1 MKLKYSSMVRIPS
14 WFLSITPKS
23 SLVGHGKAISAWQNS
38 FYNQKKKDTVKI
50 LNSFFKNVTSQAS
63 TSFQVNPKSPFPLQK
78 SKMT

>member
-38 FYNQKKKDTVKI
+38 FYNQKKDKVKI
-50 LNSFFKNVTSQAS
+50 INSFENVTSQAS
-63 TSFQVNPKSPFPLQK
+63 TSFQVNPKSPLSLQK